1 MATLRESGPS
11 FGVAAA
17 PMQDEER
24 RCLSRFAGLDRPA
37 SDAGL
42 WRRALRPWLSLIP
55 ASLLLAW
62 LAQRAALLPVWLEG
76 RLGAALAAYLSAS
89 GLGLLGYGLWLR
101 RRRVQWRRRVL
112 GPYLAD
118 LDRGDVEEERYA
130 FDACKSWR
138 EPERGAVLH
147 LLRIDAEHC
156 LAVHDYRD
164 QDYADF
170 LAGEAPRRLLRP
182 ARRAVLRRAPVS
194 RLALSLRFDDDAF
207 ATVVED
213 GPYSDRWPPNRQ
225 VWRVPWDE
233 IELRLMAA

>member
-1 MATLRESGPS
+1 MSALREADPGV
-11 FGVAAA
+11 GVAPV
-17 PMQDEER
+17 PMQEEER
-24 RCLSRFAGLDRPA
+24 RRLARFAGLDRPA
-37 SDAGL
+37 SGQGL
-42 WRRALRPWLSLIP
+42 WRGVLRPWLSLIP
-55 ASLLLAW
+55 ASVLLAW
-62 LAQRAALLPVWLEG
+62 LAQRALLLPSWLESRLLPV
-76 RLGAALAAYLSAS
+76 LAAYLSAS
-89 GLGLLGYGLWLR
+89 GLAIAGRWLWLR
-101 RRRVQWRRRVL
+101 RRRAQWRRRVH

-147 LLRIDAEHC
+147 LLRIDAERC
-156 LAVHDYRD
+156 FAVHDYRD
-164 QDYADF
+164 EDYAAF

-233 IELRLMAA
+233 VEQRLMAA